1 MMSKA
6 YEMISES
13 LNELINDLEEH
24 DGKNLKREIVS
35 TDIKEAKNPPK
46 AYKISSDERYFEQ
59 TINF

>member
-13 LNELINDLEEH
+13 LNELINDLEEN
-24 DGKNLKREIVS
+24 DGKNLKREIVY
-35 TDIKEAKNPPK
+35 TDVEEAKNPPK
-46 AYKISSDERYFEQ
+46 SYKIRSDERYFEQ